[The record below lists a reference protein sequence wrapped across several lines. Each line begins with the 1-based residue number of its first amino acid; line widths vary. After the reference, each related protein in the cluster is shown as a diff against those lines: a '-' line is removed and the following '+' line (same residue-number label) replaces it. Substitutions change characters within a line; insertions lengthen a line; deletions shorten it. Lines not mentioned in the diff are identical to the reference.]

1 MMMPALVAPSS
12 RFSVGALSSWE
23 AMGST
28 GTDFAR
34 PKSRILTTSFDVMKR
49 FVGLM
54 SR

>member
-1 MMMPALVAPSS
+1 MMMPASVAPPS
-12 RFSVGALSSWE
+12 RISVGALSSWD
-23 AMGST
+23 AIGST
-28 GTDFAR
+28 ETDFAR